1 MGQVLRLEIRPVI
14 RPNSVIDVCK
24 SLLVQLF
31 IYLDCKLSRVS
42 AIMSLL
48 GILG

>member
-1 MGQVLRLEIRPVI
+1 MGQVLRLEI

-24 SLLVQLF
+24 SLLLQLL
-31 IYLDCKLSRVS
+31 IYLDSKLSRVS
-42 AIMSLL
+42 TIMSLL